1 MAPVQQ
7 TKALIKAIEI
17 LSSLLAINSFPPPE
31 KRSYFQSMNNTQN
44 CNLQLAGLH

>member
-17 LSSLLAINSFPPPE
+17 LSSLLAKQFSTSW

-44 CNLQLAGLH
+44 CNL